1 MSIINCIKQI
11 REVGIIMSKV
21 QSIPRPLVRVNQW
34 VILLSVVL
42 TWITGQIW
50 ILLIPLIA
58 NLSGILFNF
67 NPIMKLAG
75 VFIIKEGKGYI
86 PEDVVQQKFN
96 ACIASF
102 CLAGGFISFNLGVAA
117 VGYIFTIMVAVA
129 SFIAILGFCIGCF
142 IFYQFKQYQYR
153 RTLKQT

>member
-1 MSIINCIKQI
+1 MAQ
-11 REVGIIMSKV
+11 V

-34 VILLSVVL
+34 TILLSVLL
-42 TWITGQIW
+42 TWITGQVW

-58 NLSGILFNF
+58 NLSGVLFNF
-67 NPIMKLAG
+67 NPIIKMAR
-75 VFIIKEGKGYI
+75 VFIIKEGKSYI

-96 ACIASF
+96 ACIALF
-102 CLAGGFISFNLGVAA
+102 CLSGGFISLSIGWAL
-117 VGYIFTIMVAVA
+117 VGFVFTILVAVA

-142 IFYQFKQYQYR
+142 IFFQFKQYQYR